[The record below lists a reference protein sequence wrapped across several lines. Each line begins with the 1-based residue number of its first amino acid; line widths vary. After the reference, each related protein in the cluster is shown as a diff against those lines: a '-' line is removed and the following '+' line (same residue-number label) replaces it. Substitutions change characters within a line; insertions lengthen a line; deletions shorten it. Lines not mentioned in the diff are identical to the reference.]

1 MTYGLSPRLFVED
14 GPAVHAAEA
23 AAARPSTRFLPW
35 RKLDPDCRL
44 KMIEHALSAP
54 ANDLVDELPLA
65 L

>member
-1 MTYGLSPRLFVED
+1 MTFGLRPWGFVAE
-14 GPAVHAAEA
+14 GRAVHAAEA